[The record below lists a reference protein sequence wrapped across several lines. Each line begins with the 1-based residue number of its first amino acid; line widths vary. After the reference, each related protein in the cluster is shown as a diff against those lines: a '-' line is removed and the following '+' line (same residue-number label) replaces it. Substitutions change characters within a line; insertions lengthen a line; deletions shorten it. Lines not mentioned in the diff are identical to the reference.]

1 MAKQS
6 VSIDEK
12 IKRQKEVVSH
22 QKISTKPR

>member
-12 IKRQKEVVSH
+12 KKKKKEVVSH